1 MDGFLLDVR
10 SAWRAAWRRPALT
23 TLTILTLVLG
33 IGANTAIFA
42 VARGVLLRP
51 LPYQDPESVA
61 MIWRTATNA
70 SEPRGTA
77 TPEMLR
83 EYRARAT
90 SFADIAAVELWR
102 GNLSAQVDLITNDGA
117 ERLRGSLV
125 TPNFFS
131 LLGVN
136 AALGRAFGDGDG
148 RESVV
153 LSDGLWRRRFGGDPA
168 IVGQTVDIVSGRART
183 RVRAQVIGVLPPR
196 FRFTY
201 PEDTEIWLSLPWAE
215 VERSTPQAL
224 LYHVIARMKPG
235 VTVETAN
242 SEMASVVASMHAAL
256 PKAAY
261 DRMQVWVEP
270 AHEWSV
276 GRVRPAVRLVGGV
289 TLLLLVIAC
298 LNVASLLVAQTTAR
312 RREFALQQSLG
323 ASRGRLVRQL
333 FTESAMFTAIAVGAA
348 LVVVALLQQA
358 VRAILPAQMPRV
370 DETGIDLLTV
380 AWTTGIGATTL
391 LVAGVLPS
399 WRATRVDP
407 NAELMLGGRSAS
419 GGRAAARLRHG
430 LTIVQ
435 LAAASLL
442 LLGGSVL
449 LQSLW
454 NLQRVDLGFDGSV
467 LTQELRL
474 LGPNY
479 REPDRLRQ
487 FQEDLLR
494 TVRAIP
500 GVREAS
506 STSAIPLRGVD
517 FRMALPIPGT
527 NERLSANR
535 RHVDPAYFDVMKIP
549 VMEGRLLNASDTAT
563 SGLVTVVS
571 KSFAE
576 RMFPGRPAVGQ
587 SVPFQRMATT
597 GPPRLVVDPIE
608 IVGVVGDVRSVR
620 VDEAGGPAY
629 YLPQA
634 QVPTELFCLVIRADG
649 SADHIATAVRAAI
662 HHLDPAQ
669 PAGPMTTVADVVG
682 GTIADRRFYAV
693 ATTAFAMIALA
704 LTVAGLYGVML
715 IAATERVR
723 EMGIRVALGATR
735 RGLVMLLL
743 RQGIAPV
750 MAGIALGGLI
760 AAWALRFIASYL
772 FAVDQV
778 GVAAYLVVTLVIA
791 AGGAAACLL
800 PARRASMVDPMEALR
815 SE

>member
-23 TLTILTLVLG
+23 ALTILTLVLG

-61 MIWRTATNA
+61 MIWTHSTATQT
-70 SEPRGTA
+70 RGIA
-77 TPEMLR
+77 TPEMVLQ
-83 EYRARAT
+83 YRASAT
-90 SFADIAAVELWR
+90 SFADISAVELWR
-102 GNLSAQVDLITNDGA
+102 GSMSAQVDLVTNDGA
-117 ERLRGSLV
+117 ERLRGSFV

-131 LLGVN
+131 LLGVS
-136 AALGRAFGDGDG
+136 AVVGRTFGDGDG
-148 RESVV
+148 QESVV

-168 IVGQTVDIVSGRART
+168 IVGQTVDLVSGRMRT

-201 PEDTEIWLSLPWAE
+201 PDDTEIWLARRWSEVAQLSRGASLYT
-215 VERSTPQAL
+215 VL
-224 LYHVIARMKPG
+224 ARLKPG
-235 VTVETAN
+235 VSVATAN
-242 SEMASVVASMHAAL
+242 GQMASVLASMNAAS
-256 PKAAY
+256 PKSAY
-261 DRMQVWVEP
+261 DRRRLWVEP
-270 AHEWSV
+270 IHEWSL
-276 GRVRPAVRLVGGV
+276 GAVRPAVRLVGGV

-298 LNVASLLVAQTTAR
+298 LNVASLLVAQTTIR

-333 FTESAMFTAIAVGAA
+333 LTESAMFTAIAVGAA
-348 LVVVALLQQA
+348 LIVVALLQQ
-358 VRAILPAQMPRV
+358 VIRAILPSQMPRV
-370 DETGIDLLTV
+370 DEIGIDLFTV
-380 AWTTGIGATTL
+380 AWTTSIGATTL
-391 LVAGVLPS
+391 LLAGVLPS

-419 GGRAAARLRHG
+419 GGLAAARLRQG
-430 LTIVQ
+430 LTVVQ

-454 NLQRVDLGFDGSV
+454 NLQRISLGFDGTV

-474 LGPNY
+474 LGPSY
-479 REPDRLRQ
+479 RQPGQLVR

-494 TVRAIP
+494 AVRAIP

-506 STSAIPLRGVD
+506 STSAIPMRGVD
-517 FRMALPIPGT
+517 WQTGLPIPGT
-527 NERLSANR
+527 AERLTVNR
-535 RHVDPAYFDVMKIP
+535 RHVDPAYFDVMRIP
-549 VMEGRLLNASDTAT
+549 LIEGRLLTDADTAT
-563 SGLVTVVS
+563 SALVTVVS
-571 KSFAE
+571 KSLAE
-576 RMFPGRPAVGQ
+576 RVFPGKPALGQ
-587 SVPFQRMATT
+587 SLTVQRMDTSGARMADE
-597 GPPRLVVDPIE
+597 PVE

-620 VDEAGGPAY
+620 IEDAGRASY
-629 YLPQA
+629 YLAQS
-634 QVPTELFCLVIRADG
+634 QVPSELFCLVIRADG

-662 HHLDPAQ
+662 HDLDPSQ
-669 PAGPMTTVADVVG
+669 PAGPMTTVEDVVA

-693 ATTAFAMIALA
+693 ATTAFAIVAFL

-715 IAATERVR
+715 IAAAERVR

-735 RGLVMLLL
+735 RGLVMMLL

-750 MAGIALGGLI
+750 LAGIALGGLV
-760 AAWALRFIASYL
+760 AAWAVRFIASYL
-772 FAVDQV
+772 FAFEQI
-778 GVAAYLVVTLVIA
+778 GAAAYIVVTLVIA
-791 AGGAAACLL
+791 TGGAAACLL

>member
-23 TLTILTLVLG
+23 ALTILTLVLG

-61 MIWRTATNA
+61 MIWQTSGNQ
-70 SEPRGTA
+70 PRGIA
-77 TPEMLR
+77 SPEMVL

-90 SFADIAAVELWR
+90 SFADVAAAELWR
-102 GNLSAQVDLITNDGA
+102 GNQSAQVDLVTNDGA
-117 ERLRGSLV
+117 ERLRGSFV
-125 TPNFFS
+125 TPNFFT

-136 AALGRAFGDGDG
+136 AAVGRVFGDGDG

-168 IVGQTVDIVSGRART
+168 IVGETIDVVSGRART

-201 PEDTEIWLSLPWAE
+201 PEDTEIWLGHRWAE
-215 VERSTPQAL
+215 VERASRGAAL
-224 LYHVIARMKPG
+224 YWVIARLKPG
-235 VTVETAN
+235 VGVEAAN
-242 SEMASVVASMHAAL
+242 SEMVSVLASMHTAS

-261 DRMQVWVEP
+261 DRTQVWVEP

-276 GRVRPAVRLVGGV
+276 GTVRPAVRLVGGV

-298 LNVASLLVAQTTAR
+298 LNVASLLVAQTTVR

-333 FTESAMFTAIAVGAA
+333 LTESAMFTAIAVGAA
-348 LVVVALLQQA
+348 LIVVALLQQ
-358 VRAILPAQMPRV
+358 VIRAILPSQMPRV
-370 DETGIDLLTV
+370 DEIGIDLFTV

-391 LVAGVLPS
+391 LMAGVLPS

-407 NAELMLGGRSAS
+407 NTELMLGGRSAS
-419 GGRAAARLRHG
+419 GGRAAARLRQG
-430 LTIVQ
+430 LTVVQ

-454 NLQRVDLGFDGSV
+454 NLQRINLGFDGSV
-467 LTQELRL
+467 FTQELRL
-474 LGPNY
+474 LGPAY
-479 REPDRLRQ
+479 REPAQQRL
-487 FQEDLLR
+487 FQENLLR
-494 TVRAIP
+494 AVRAIP

-506 STSAIPLRGVD
+506 STSAIPMRGVD
-517 FRMALPIPGT
+517 WRISLPIPGT
-527 NERLSANR
+527 SERLAANR
-535 RHVDPAYFDVMKIP
+535 RHVDPAYFDVMQIP
-549 VMEGRLLNASDTAT
+549 LLEGRLLNAADTAA
-563 SGLVTVVS
+563 SSLVTVVS

-576 RMFPGRPAVGQ
+576 RMFPGRPALGQ
-587 SVPFQRMATT
+587 SVPLQRMATS
-597 GPPRLVVDPIE
+597 GPPRVVTDPIE
-608 IVGVVGDVRSVR
+608 IVGVVGDVRAVR
-620 VDEAGGPAY
+620 IDESGGPAY
-629 YLPQA
+629 YVPQS
-634 QVPTELFCLVIRADG
+634 QIPSELFCLVIRADAN
-649 SADHIATAVRAAI
+649 ADHIATAVRAAI
-662 HHLDPAQ
+662 HELDPNQ
-669 PAGPMTTVADVVG
+669 PAGPMTTVEDVVA

-693 ATTAFAMIALA
+693 ATTAFAVVAFL

-715 IAATERVR
+715 IAAAERVR

-735 RGLVMLLL
+735 RGLVLLLL

-750 MAGIALGGLI
+750 LAGVVLGGLL
-760 AAWALRFIASYL
+760 AAWALQFIASYL
-772 FAVDQV
+772 FAVEQV
-778 GVAAYLVVTLVIA
+778 GAVAYLVVSLVIA
-791 AGGAAACLL
+791 VGGAAACLL
-800 PARRASMVDPMEALR
+800 PARRASMVDPMQALR